1 MQNLQIITL
10 NSWHELNA
18 KIDQLEMSGVEYNP
32 EYLCIDRK
40 LGIYQ
45 LEILN

>member
-1 MQNLQIITL
+1 MLISQIITL
-10 NSWHELNA
+10 YSWEELNA

-32 EYLCIDRK
+32 EYLCIDQEK
-40 LGIYQ
+40 GIYE